1 MDDDPQAEY
10 REAAER
16 HRRGQPDPRAALL
29 AYAFS
34 SVCIALLALALLL
47 SAHSR

>member
-16 HRRGQPDPRAALL
+16 HRQGLPDPRTALL
-29 AYAFS
+29 AYTLS
-34 SVCIALLALALLL
+34 SACIALLAVALLAT
-47 SAHSR
+47 AHGH